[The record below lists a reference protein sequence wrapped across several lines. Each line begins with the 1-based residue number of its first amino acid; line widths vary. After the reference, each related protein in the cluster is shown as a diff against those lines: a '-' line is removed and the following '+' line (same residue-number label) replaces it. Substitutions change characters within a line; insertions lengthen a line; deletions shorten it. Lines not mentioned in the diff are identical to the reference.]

1 MAILFGTT
9 FVIGICVYM
18 ACSRNF
24 IKTIFIKFIGKWMDL
39 ENIIRSEVTQSQK
52 NSHDMHSLISGY
64 Y

>member
-24 IKTIFIKFIGKWMDL
+24 IKTIFIKSFLTFYKVEL
-39 ENIIRSEVTQSQK
+39 P
-52 NSHDMHSLISGY
+52 LIPQFYSVFNNY
-64 Y
+64 